1 VIAGV
6 AVDFAGGVRCAANA
20 IDSGAGLELLA
31 QLRKFED

>member
-1 VIAGV
+1 
-6 AVDFAGGVRCAANA
+6 VRCAANA